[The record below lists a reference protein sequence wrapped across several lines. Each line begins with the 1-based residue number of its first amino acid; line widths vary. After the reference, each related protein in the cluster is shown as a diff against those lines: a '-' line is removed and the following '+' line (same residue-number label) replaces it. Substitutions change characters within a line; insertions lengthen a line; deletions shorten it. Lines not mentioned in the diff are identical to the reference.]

1 MNCNF
6 KKILIIKYGTISEII
21 DSLTII
27 KSLKNTYPEMEIDY
41 FTEEIPAKLLSFEKN
56 INEIISVENITFC
69 EVFKSARTLKSKEYD
84 ATIDLNASIKSYLLS
99 LLIGANQ
106 TITVENTQN
115 IPPVKNYFK
124 AISEKIEGL
133 DFVEKAEIQIKQD
146 LQDHVQTAIPTDKD
160 FVVISTQT
168 AKYSEGKKYRLNKF
182 KELAE
187 KIVKKYDV
195 EVFFTGTADER
206 RALEI
211 FENINP
217 KIHNFAGRFNIIESA
232 AFFKRAK
239 CLIGID
245 SAPIYISKSLS
256 IPTIGL
262 FGATSPEN
270 KGFSGENT
278 YTIKSRHLHCIPCG
292 KSSCRLRNEEYTP
305 CMDDISVDEIL
316 QTIEQN
322 GLLAI
327 KS

>member
-1 MNCNF
+1 M
-6 KKILIIKYGTISEII
+6 
-21 DSLTII
+21 
-27 KSLKNTYPEMEIDY
+27 
-41 FTEEIPAKLLSFEKN
+41 
-56 INEIISVENITFC
+56 
-69 EVFKSARTLKSKEYD
+69 
-84 ATIDLNASIKSYLLS
+84 
-99 LLIGANQ
+99 
-106 TITVENTQN
+106 
-115 IPPVKNYFK
+115 
-124 AISEKIEGL
+124 
-133 DFVEKAEIQIKQD
+133 
-146 LQDHVQTAIPTDKD
+146 
-160 FVVISTQT
+160 VISTQT

-187 KIVKKYDV
+187 QIVKKYDV

-270 KGFSGENT
+270 KGFSGEST
-278 YTIKSRHLHCIPCG
+278 YTIKSEHLHCIPCG

>member
-1 MNCNF
+1 MSCNF
-6 KKILIIKYGTISEII
+6 KKILIVKYGAISEII
-21 DSLTII
+21 DSLAII
-27 KSLKNTYPEMEIDY
+27 KSLKNTYPEVEIDF
-41 FTEEIPAKLLSFEKN
+41 FTEEIPAKMLSFEKN
-56 INEIISVENITFC
+56 INEIFSVENVTFC
-69 EVFKSARTLKSKEYD
+69 EVFKFAKKSKTKKYD
-84 ATIDLNASIKSYLLS
+84 TIIDLNATIKSYLLS
-99 LLIGANQ
+99 LLIGTNQ
-106 TITVENTQN
+106 TITVENAQN
-115 IPPVKNYFK
+115 NPPLKNYFK
-124 AISEKIEGL
+124 VISEKIDGL
-133 DFVEKAEIQIKQD
+133 EFIEKAEIQIPQD
-146 LQDHVQTAIPTDKD
+146 LQDHVQTAIPTEND

-187 KIVKKYDV
+187 KIVEKYDV
-195 EVFFTGTADER
+195 DVFFTGTADER
-206 RALEI
+206 KALEI

-232 AFFKRAK
+232 AFFKKAK

-270 KGFSGENT
+270 KGFSGEKT
-278 YTIKSRHLHCIPCG
+278 YPIKSKHLHCIPCG
-292 KSSCRLRNEEYTP
+292 KNSCRLRNEEYTP

-316 QTIEQN
+316 KEIETN

>member
-6 KKILIIKYGTISEII
+6 KKILIIKYGSISEII

-56 INEIISVENITFC
+56 INEIFSVENITFC

-133 DFVEKAEIQIKQD
+133 NFVEKAEIQIKQD

-187 KIVKKYDV
+187 QIVKKYDV

-206 RALEI
+206 RALDI

-239 CLIGID
+239 
-245 SAPIYISKSLS
+245 
-256 IPTIGL
+256 
-262 FGATSPEN
+262 
-270 KGFSGENT
+270 
-278 YTIKSRHLHCIPCG
+278 
-292 KSSCRLRNEEYTP
+292 
-305 CMDDISVDEIL
+305 
-316 QTIEQN
+316 
-322 GLLAI
+322 
-327 KS
+327 